1 MESNVNSYKLEQNNK
16 EYVLT
21 TSIIDNELKI
31 SCKNKAEPTTIF
43 SRAFTV
49 EDLQKIDE
57 IFKIIKVPLDA
68 IKWID
73 EALKVQKVGVIDEPP
88 SFKIKFVITTKGI
101 TNQIDIPLT
110 KEGEKASVS
119 VKEETKTEVKTN
131 IVEETKEIKNE
142 TTIDDLQFN
151 REVGLDPSKVLR
163 HTLHGDKASQI
174 MSSIEAE
181 QKNYLSHMNYN
192 INNTYESYTP
202 QYEGS
207 TNFNIGTTF
216 DSYPVQTQGY
226 QIMEDNTNITPTFT
240 NYENNYQYEGTNY
253 DINQYSNINVQE
265 DATNYIGNTP
275 EIITDSTAQ
284 YTTMDNNYT
293 FPETSTQYNI
303 GEYTE
308 SSAQYVESSNQ
319 YANTYDYSNNIS
331 LPIETGEIQTTSG
344 FESQP
349 YITPADDISGQLNQF
364 TTTTPN
370 YETYDQ
376 GTTGGN
382 YEQYFSNTPEY
393 IPQYNESSYANAEY
407 NTVETGNIETY
418 GVETTGNLENFGVN
432 LPETNIT
439 ENPTNDIEMLKTKV
453 DELMGFKSKMGELN
467 NFKDKIEQ
475 MDLVKSQAEEIK
487 QLKSKIAELTS
498 PKKSEE
504 KTDEETLKNRIKEL
518 EDIKLKHEQEIKDL
532 KLQSAKKSE
541 IKEEVEEEEKEEE
554 KEKEKEEKEI
564 KQEVKEEKEIKQ
576 EVKEEVK
583 EVKQEIN
590 EIKEI
595 KKEAPKIEKR
605 HVFGERTQKYK
616 VKGNIIHNKDEIEL
630 ITRKINKV
638 NKKITLNLI
647 YKATVDSD
655 KASAFHEK
663 CDGAKSSLVLIETD
677 DGKRFGGFTT
687 SSWSGDCID
696 KKDEDA
702 FVFSLDKMKVYT
714 NIPDEDAIGCYP
726 KYGPIFLGC
735 QIRIYDNAF
744 TKGGTTF
751 EKGLNYNTEEDYE
764 LTDGNREFKVKEIEV
779 YEVVA
784 E

>member
-16 EYVLT
+16 DYILT

-31 SCKNKAEPTTIF
+31 SCENKEDPTLIYSRTFTIE
-43 SRAFTV
+43 AF
-49 EDLQKIDE
+49 QKIDE
-57 IFKIIKVPLDA
+57 IFKIIKTPLDA

-73 EALKVQKVGVIDEPP
+73 EALKVQKVGIIDEAS
-88 SFKIKFVITTKGI
+88 SFKLKFVITTKGI
-101 TNQIDIPLT
+101 TNQIDIPLN
-110 KEGEKASVS
+110 KEGEKASIS
-119 VKEETKTEVKTN
+119 VKEETKTEIKTD
-131 IVEETKEIKNE
+131 IVEESKEIKKE
-142 TTIDDLQFN
+142 ETIDDNQFS
-151 REVGLDPSKVLR
+151 REIGLDPSKVLR

-174 MSSIEAE
+174 LSSIEEE
-181 QKNYLSHMNYN
+181 QKNILSQINYN
-192 INNTYESYTP
+192 INNTYDSFTP
-202 QYEGS
+202 QYEEN
-207 TNFNIGTTF
+207 TNMNIGTTF
-216 DSYPVQTQGY
+216 DSFPVQEQGY
-226 QIMEDNTNITPTFT
+226 QITKDNTNIIPTVT
-240 NYENNYQYEGTNY
+240 SNETNYQYEGTNY
-253 DINQYSNINVQE
+253 DLNQYSNTYVQE
-265 DATNYIGNTP
+265 DVTNIVGNTP
-275 EIITDSTAQ
+275 EILTDSTAQ

-308 SSAQYVESSNQ
+308 SSAQYAESSNQ
-319 YANTYDYSNNIS
+319 YTNTYDFSNNVE
-331 LPIETGEIQTTSG
+331 LPIETGEIQTSSD
-344 FESQP
+344 FDYSKP
-349 YITPADDISGQLNQF
+349 YIAPADDISGQLNQF
-364 TTTTPN
+364 TTTTTTTN
-370 YETYDQ
+370 YENYDQ
-376 GTTGGN
+376 GTTGEN
-382 YEQYFSNTPEY
+382 YEQYISNATEN
-393 IPQYNESSYANAEY
+393 IPQYSESNYVNAEY

-418 GVETTGNLENFGVN
+418 GVESTANLENYGVN
-432 LPETNIT
+432 IAETNIIT
-439 ENPTNDIEMLKTKV
+439 DNNQTNDIEMLKTKV
-453 DELMGFKSKMGELN
+453 DELMGFKSQIGELN
-467 NFKDKIEQ
+467 NFKEKIEQ
-475 MDLVKSQAEEIK
+475 MDLVKTQAEEIK

-504 KTDEETLKNRIKEL
+504 KTDEESLKNKIKEL
-518 EDIKLKHEQEIKDL
+518 EYIKLKYEQEIKDL

-541 IKEEVEEEEKEEE
+541 VKEE
-554 KEKEKEEKEI
+554 KEKE
-564 KQEVKEEKEIKQ
+564 VK
-576 EVKEEVK
+576 V
-583 EVKQEIN
+583 
-590 EIKEI
+590 EI
-595 KKEAPKIEKR
+595 KKEAPKIEKK
-605 HVFGERTQKYK
+605 HVFGEKTQKYK
-616 VKGNIIHNKDEIEL
+616 VKGDIIHNKDEIEL

-663 CDGAKSSLVLIETD
+663 CDSAKSSLVLVETD
-677 DGKRFGGFTT
+677 EGKRFGGFTT

>member
-16 EYVLT
+16 DYILT

-31 SCKNKAEPTTIF
+31 SCENKEDPTLIYSRTFTIE
-43 SRAFTV
+43 AF
-49 EDLQKIDE
+49 QKIDE
-57 IFKIIKVPLDA
+57 IFKIIKTPLDA

-73 EALKVQKVGVIDEPP
+73 EALKVQKVGIIDEAS
-88 SFKIKFVITTKGI
+88 SFKLKFVITTKGI
-101 TNQIDIPLT
+101 TNQIDIPLN
-110 KEGEKASVS
+110 KEGEKASIS
-119 VKEETKTEVKTN
+119 VKEETKTEIKTD
-131 IVEETKEIKNE
+131 IVEESKEIKKE
-142 TTIDDLQFN
+142 ETIDNNQFS
-151 REVGLDPSKVLR
+151 REIGLDPSKVLK

-174 MSSIEAE
+174 LSSIEEE
-181 QKNYLSHMNYN
+181 QKNILSQINYN
-192 INNTYESYTP
+192 INNTYDSFTP
-202 QYEGS
+202 QYEEN
-207 TNFNIGTTF
+207 TNINIGTTF
-216 DSYPVQTQGY
+216 DSFPVQDQEY
-226 QIMEDNTNITPTFT
+226 QITEDNTNIIPTVT
-240 NYENNYQYEGTNY
+240 SNETNYQYEGTNY
-253 DINQYSNINVQE
+253 DLNQYSNTYVQE
-265 DATNYIGNTP
+265 DVTNIVGNTP
-275 EIITDSTAQ
+275 EILTDSTAQ

-308 SSAQYVESSNQ
+308 SSAQYAESSNQ
-319 YANTYDYSNNIS
+319 YTNTYDFSNNVE
-331 LPIETGEIQTTSG
+331 LPVETGEIQTSSG
-344 FESQP
+344 FDYSKP
-349 YITPADDISGQLNQF
+349 YIAPADDISGQLNQF
-364 TTTTPN
+364 TTTTTTTN
-370 YETYDQ
+370 YENYDQ
-376 GTTGGN
+376 GTTGEN
-382 YEQYFSNTPEY
+382 YEQYISNATEN
-393 IPQYNESSYANAEY
+393 IPQYSESNYVNAEY

-418 GVETTGNLENFGVN
+418 GVESTANLENYGVN
-432 LPETNIT
+432 IAETNIIT
-439 ENPTNDIEMLKTKV
+439 DNNQTNDIEMLKTKV
-453 DELMGFKSKMGELN
+453 DELMGFKSQIGELN
-467 NFKDKIEQ
+467 NFKEKIEQ
-475 MDLVKSQAEEIK
+475 MDLVKTQAEEIK

-504 KTDEETLKNRIKEL
+504 KTDEESLKNKIKEL

-541 IKEEVEEEEKEEE
+541 VKEE
-554 KEKEKEEKEI
+554 KEKE
-564 KQEVKEEKEIKQ
+564 VK
-576 EVKEEVK
+576 V
-583 EVKQEIN
+583 
-590 EIKEI
+590 EI
-595 KKEAPKIEKR
+595 KKEAPKIEKK
-605 HVFGERTQKYK
+605 HVFGEKTQKYK
-616 VKGNIIHNKDEIEL
+616 VKGDIIHNKDEIEL

-663 CDGAKSSLVLIETD
+663 CDGAKSSLVLVETD
-677 DGKRFGGFTT
+677 EGKRFGGFTT
-687 SSWSGDCID
+687 SSWSGDCVD

-702 FVFSLDKMKVYT
+702 FVFSLDKMKVYP

-751 EKGLNYNTEEDYE
+751 EKGLNFNTQEDYE

>member
-16 EYVLT
+16 DYILT

-31 SCKNKAEPTTIF
+31 SCKNKDDPTLIYSRTFTIE
-43 SRAFTV
+43 A
-49 EDLQKIDE
+49 LQKIDE
-57 IFKIIKVPLDA
+57 IFKIIKTPLDA

-73 EALKVQKVGVIDEPP
+73 EALKVQKVGIIDEAS
-88 SFKIKFVITTKGI
+88 SFILKFVITTKGI
-101 TNQIDIPLT
+101 TNQIDIPLN
-110 KEGEKASVS
+110 KEGEKASIS
-119 VKEETKTEVKTN
+119 VKEETKTEIKTD
-131 IVEETKEIKNE
+131 IVEESKEIKKE
-142 TTIDDLQFN
+142 ETIDDNQFS
-151 REVGLDPSKVLR
+151 REIGLDPSKVLR

-174 MSSIEAE
+174 LSSIEEE
-181 QKNYLSHMNYN
+181 QKNILSQINYN
-192 INNTYESYTP
+192 INNTYDSFTP
-202 QYEGS
+202 QYEEN
-207 TNFNIGTTF
+207 TNINIGTTF
-216 DSYPVQTQGY
+216 DSFPVQDQGY
-226 QIMEDNTNITPTFT
+226 QITEDNTNIIPTVT
-240 NYENNYQYEGTNY
+240 SNETNYQYEGSNY
-253 DINQYSNINVQE
+253 DLNQYSNTYVQE
-265 DATNYIGNTP
+265 DVTNIVGNTP
-275 EIITDSTAQ
+275 EILTDSTAQ

-308 SSAQYVESSNQ
+308 SSAQYAESSNQ
-319 YANTYDYSNNIS
+319 YTNTYDYSNNVE
-331 LPIETGEIQTTSG
+331 LPVETGEIQTSSG
-344 FESQP
+344 FDYSKP
-349 YITPADDISGQLNQF
+349 YIAPADDISGQLNQF
-364 TTTTPN
+364 TTTTTTTN
-370 YETYDQ
+370 YENYDQ
-376 GTTGGN
+376 GTTGEN
-382 YEQYFSNTPEY
+382 YEQYISNATEN
-393 IPQYNESSYANAEY
+393 IPQYSESNYVNAEY

-418 GVETTGNLENFGVN
+418 GVESTANLENYGVN
-432 LPETNIT
+432 IAETNIIT
-439 ENPTNDIEMLKTKV
+439 DNNQTNDIEMLKTKV
-453 DELMGFKSKMGELN
+453 DELMGFKSQIGELN
-467 NFKDKIEQ
+467 NFKEKIEQ
-475 MDLVKSQAEEIK
+475 MDLVKTQAEEIK

-504 KTDEETLKNRIKEL
+504 KTDEESLKNKIKEL

-541 IKEEVEEEEKEEE
+541 VKEE
-554 KEKEKEEKEI
+554 KEKE
-564 KQEVKEEKEIKQ
+564 VK
-576 EVKEEVK
+576 V
-583 EVKQEIN
+583 
-590 EIKEI
+590 EI
-595 KKEAPKIEKR
+595 KKEAPKIEKK
-605 HVFGERTQKYK
+605 HVFGEKTQKYK
-616 VKGNIIHNKDEIEL
+616 VKGDIIHNKDEIEL

-663 CDGAKSSLVLIETD
+663 CDSAKSSLVLVETD
-677 DGKRFGGFTT
+677 EGKRFGGFTT
-687 SSWSGDCID
+687 SSWSGDCVD

-702 FVFSLDKMKVYT
+702 FVFSLDKMKVYP

-751 EKGLNYNTEEDYE
+751 EKGLNFNTQEDYE